1 MLDRLKRLPWGLLLL
16 VAVLAVAIAT
26 VLDLLLLWA
35 LHFATIR
42 SALSLVLTG
51 LLGSLMPF
59 LVSLGL
65 GVLGV
70 YFLEHWRTP
79 VIINQS
85 ILWALVPCLLLVLF
99 VKSLLVP
106 PTLLLEL
113 SRTALVGIVV
123 GVFWKG
129 RPYWR

>member
-35 LHFATIR
+35 LQSATIA
-42 SALSLVLTG
+42 SALSLVLEG
-51 LLGSLMPF
+51 LLGLLMPF

-106 PTLLLEL
+106 PAFLLEL

>member
-16 VAVLAVAIAT
+16 VAVLTVAIAT

-35 LHFATIR
+35 LHSATIR

-51 LLGSLMPF
+51 LLGLLMPF
-59 LVSLGL
+59 LVSVGL